1 MTERAFA
8 DSILAKISLVRVFWL
23 LLLAAVVSFAGN
35 LKLFLKDGGYHIVRE
50 YHVEGDRVRF
60 YSTERDEWEEM
71 PLALVDLQKT
81 DAVQK
86 EDAAENTKEQRE
98 EDAEEQAERELRR
111 EIASVPMETGAYFR
125 VDNQVKRLDAAQ
137 YQVVTNKKRA
147 AIKLI
152 SPIPLIPGKATVVIK
167 GDHSAFVVH
176 DDRPTFYFRPE
187 KEEQFTIISLEPRK
201 NMRVVENVSI
211 MPAVNVAMEDRRV
224 VKVFQM
230 QLADNLYKVWPEK
243 SLAPGEYAI
252 AEFSD
257 SDANTKDDLDLLVWD
272 FAYQPAK

>member
-1 MTERAFA
+1 M
-8 DSILAKISLVRVFWL
+8 RVL
-23 LLLAAVVSFAGN
+23 LLLVLATVVSFAAN
-35 LKLFLKDGGYHIVRE
+35 LKLYLKDGGYHIVRE

-81 DAVQK
+81 EAVEK
-86 EDAAENTKEQRE
+86 ANASEDLKEQHE
-98 EDAEEQAERELRR
+98 EAAEEQAERELRR

-125 VDNQVKRLDAAQ
+125 VGDQIKKLDAAQ
-137 YQVVTNKKRA
+137 YDVVTNKRRA
-147 AIKLI
+147 ALKLL
-152 SPIPLIPGKATVVIK
+152 SPIPIVPGKATVVIK
-167 GDHSAFVVH
+167 GEHSAFVVN

-187 KEEQFTIISLEPRK
+187 KEEQFTIITVEPRK
-201 NMRVVENVSI
+201 DIRVVENVSI
-211 MPAVNVAMEDRRV
+211 LPAVNVAVEDRRV

-243 SLAPGEYAI
+243 PLAPGEYAI

-272 FAYQPAK
+272 FAYRPGK